1 MKTPAFFCVVAATAL
16 AGISAAEEK
25 QPPKAA
31 PLAASDVE
39 LIRDVE
45 FGKGGSRTLH
55 MHIARPKGE
64 IKNPLPA
71 IVFVHG
77 GAWRGGHRNAGLPFA
92 TGFAQQGFIGATIE
106 YRFSQEA
113 KFPAQ
118 IEDCKCAIRFLR
130 EHAAEYHIDPDRI
143 GVMGASAGGHLVALL
158 GTTANEKEFEG
169 TGGSEKFSS
178 RVQAVCDWFGPADL
192 TRMHEGKSTIDHASP
207 NSPESLLIGG
217 TAAENPDKAKR
228 ASPITYVS
236 GDSAPILIM
245 HGDQDQL
252 VPVAQSESFAAAL
265 KKAGV
270 DVTLHVIKGAGHGG
284 PGFNTE
290 DVRHEVQEFFNRH
303 LKSPAKN

>member
-1 MKTPAFFCVVAATAL
+1 MKTPAFLTFLAVPLL
-16 AGISAAEEK
+16 AGFSFAEEK

-55 MHIARPKGE
+55 MHIALPKGE
-64 IKNPLPA
+64 AKELRP
-71 IVFVHG
+71 VFVFIHG
-77 GAWRGGHRNAGLPFA
+77 GGWHGGHRNAGLPFA
-92 TGFAQQGFIGATIE
+92 TGFAQQGYVGATIE

-130 EHAAEYHIDPDRI
+130 ANAEKYHLDPDRI

-178 RVQAVCDWFGPADL
+178 RVQAVCDWFGPTDFS
-192 TRMHEGKSTIDHASP
+192 RMHEGKSTIDHASP
-207 NSPESLLIGG
+207 DSPESQLLGG

-228 ASPITYVS
+228 ASPLTYVS
-236 GDSAPILIM
+236 KDSAPTLIM

-290 DVRHEVQEFFNRH
+290 DVRHEVQEFFNQH

>member
-1 MKTPAFFCVVAATAL
+1 MKTPAFFTFLAVPLL
-16 AGISAAEEK
+16 AGFSFAEEN
-25 QPPKAA
+25 QLPKAA

-55 MHIARPKGE
+55 MHIALPKGE
-64 IKNPLPA
+64 AKELRP
-71 IVFVHG
+71 VFVFIHG
-77 GAWRGGHRNAGLPFA
+77 GGWRGGHRNAGLPFA
-92 TGFAQQGFIGATIE
+92 TGFAQQGYVGATIE

-158 GTTANEKEFEG
+158 GTTANEKDFEG

-178 RVQAVCDWFGPADL
+178 RVQAVCDWFGPADF
-192 TRMHEGKSTIDHASP
+192 TTISKSPGAASP
-207 NSPESLLIGG
+207 VSELIGG
-217 TAAENPDKAKR
+217 AISENADKAKR

-236 GDSAPILIM
+236 KDSAPILIL

-252 VPVAQSESFAAAL
+252 VPVAQSEEFAAAL

-290 DVRHEVQEFFNRH
+290 DVRHEVQEFFSQH